1 MLKVLCLM
9 ADMQNVSLSSELEHG
24 DSEVGTLLLLLFI
37 KPDYEVQQTLTLYS
51 TYPLRLT

>member
-1 MLKVLCLM
+1 M
-9 ADMQNVSLSSELEHG
+9 ADIQNISLSSELERG